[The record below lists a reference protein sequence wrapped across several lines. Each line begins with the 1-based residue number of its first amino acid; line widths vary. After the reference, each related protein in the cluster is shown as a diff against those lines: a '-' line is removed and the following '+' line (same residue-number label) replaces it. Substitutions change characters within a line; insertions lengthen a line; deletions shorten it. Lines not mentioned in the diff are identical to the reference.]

1 MRRASILRICRR
13 WALLGFLLILLAF
26 ILYQSLVAYRYQGW
40 SAKKEPLPLP
50 DGYYDYSGIIHCHSV
65 YSDGSGTVEE
75 IMEAA
80 NRAEAYFV
88 ILTDHDERLALADGK
103 EGWYKRSLLLVGE
116 EPSTQAGHL
125 LGLGIP
131 DAVWRFGPE
140 PQEAIED
147 IKELGGLAFIAHP
160 YHPRNPWRD
169 WTIRHHDGIEIFNG
183 DTLWR
188 MGGWYRLGVELLTYP
203 VNPFY
208 SLLSAVHYPY
218 QNIRKWDELSQ
229 KRPVVGIA
237 GSDAHGVIPLF
248 GRGRGIKIPSYEA
261 IFKVM
266 RNHILTSFKLTG
278 SLRRDKGIIYDSLR
292 QGHCYI
298 SFDGLGDPRDFFF
311 SASAGEQKALMGDSL
326 PLTTHTTLFIQQN
339 GPSGT
344 EVLLFRNGTLIAR
357 DKRTSFHYPASRQ
370 GVYRVEV
377 YLPQE
382 FLPTRKRFPWIISNP
397 IYIGR
402 QLITSASET
411 DIISLSEI
419 EHLPEQA
426 LMVDDFESKQDGKWT
441 VESNPSSYVDK
452 KGLIDRTGGAQNSS
466 ASLRFKFKLASPE
479 HSKDMVWCAVGE
491 RSERDLTEY
500 DRVRFWVKS
509 DQVYRIL
516 FQLREH
522 DPSGGKEKLEEWGR
536 TFKTYPHWELREM
549 RLEDL
554 YLLTKGTNR
563 IMEPSRVRGIF
574 FIVNQQNTRPGT
586 QGTIWFDDISFIKK
600 RVY

>member
-1 MRRASILRICRR
+1 MRRASILRICWR

-26 ILYQSLVAYRYQGW
+26 TLYQSLVAYRYQGW
-40 SAKKEPLPLP
+40 SGKKIPIPLP

-65 YSDGSGTVEE
+65 YSDGSGTVED
-75 IMEAA
+75 IMEAV
-80 NRAEAYFV
+80 NRAEADFL
-88 ILTDHDERLALADGK
+88 ILTDHNERLALADGK

-160 YHPRNPWRD
+160 YHPRNRWRD
-169 WTIRHHDGIEIFNG
+169 WVIRNYDGMEIFNG

-218 QNIRKWDELSQ
+218 RNIRKWDELSQ

-266 RNHILTSFKLTG
+266 KNHILTSFKLTG
-278 SLRRDKGIIYDSLR
+278 SLQHDKEIIYDSLR

-298 SFDGLGDPRDFFF
+298 SFDGLGDPRGFFF
-311 SASAGEQKALMGDSL
+311 SASIDKQKAIMGDSL
-326 PLTTHTTLFIQQN
+326 PLTSPVTLFIQQN

-344 EVLLFRNGTLIAR
+344 EVLLFRDGKLITR
-357 DKRTSFHYPASRQ
+357 DKRTSFHHSVSRM
-370 GVYRVEV
+370 GAYRVEV

-382 FLPTRKRFPWIISNP
+382 FLPTGKRFPWIMSNP

-402 QLITSASET
+402 QLITS
-411 DIISLSEI
+411 SLEIESPSPSEI
-419 EHLPEQA
+419 EPLPKRV
-426 LMVDDFESKQDGKWT
+426 LMVDDFESMQEGEWT
-441 VESNPSSYVDK
+441 VESDPASYVDK
-452 KGLIDRTGGAQNSS
+452 KGLIDRTSRAQDSS
-466 ASLRFKFKLASPE
+466 ASLRFKFTLASP
-479 HSKDMVWCAVGE
+479 KDAKAMVWCAIGE
-491 RSERDLTEY
+491 RRERNLTEY
-500 DRVRFWVKS
+500 DRIQFWVKS
-509 DQVYRIL
+509 DRVYRVL

-522 DPSGGKEKLEEWGR
+522 DSSGGKEKLEAWGR
-536 TFKTYPHWELREM
+536 TFKTYPHWELREI

-554 YLLTKGTNR
+554 YLLTEGTNG
-563 IMEPSRVRGIF
+563 IMEPNRVKGFF

-586 QGTIWFDDISFIKK
+586 EGTIWFDDISFIKE
-600 RVY
+600 RVE

>member
-1 MRRASILRICRR
+1 MCRR
-13 WALLGFLLILLAF
+13 WALLGLLLILSAF
-26 ILYQSLVAYRYQGW
+26 ILYQSLIAYRYQGW
-40 SAKKEPLPLP
+40 SARKEPIPLL

-80 NRAEAYFV
+80 NRAEADFV

-147 IKELGGLAFIAHP
+147 IKELNGLAFIAHP
-160 YHPRNPWRD
+160 YHPRNRWMD

-229 KRPVVGIA
+229 KRAVVGIA

-248 GRGRGIKIPSYEA
+248 GRGRGINIPSYEA

-266 RNHILTSFKLTG
+266 RNHILTSLKLSG
-278 SLRRDKGIIYDSLR
+278 SLGRDKGIIYDSLR

-298 SFDGLGDPRDFFF
+298 SFDGLGDPRGFFF
-311 SASAGEQKALMGDSL
+311 SASNGEQKALMGDSL
-326 PLTTHTTLFIQQN
+326 PLTSHVTLFIQQN

-357 DKRTSFHYPASRQ
+357 DRRTSFRYPVSRQ

-426 LMVDDFESKQDGKWT
+426 LMVDDFESKQEGKWT

-479 HSKDMVWCAVGE
+479 HSNNMVWCAIGE

-549 RLEDL
+549 KLEDL

-600 RVY
+600 RVD

>member
-1 MRRASILRICRR
+1 MRRASVIRKYRR
-13 WALLGFLLILLAF
+13 WALLGLLLILLAF
-26 ILYQSLVAYRYQGW
+26 ILYQSLIAYRYQGW
-40 SAKKEPLPLP
+40 SARKEPLHLP

-65 YSDGSGTVEE
+65 YSDGSGTVED

-80 NRAEAYFV
+80 NRAEADFL

-131 DAVWRFGPE
+131 DAVWKFGPE

-147 IKELGGLAFIAHP
+147 INELGGLAFIAHP
-160 YHPRNPWRD
+160 YHPRNWWRD
-169 WTIRHHDGIEIFNG
+169 WTVRNCDGMEIYNG
-183 DTLWR
+183 DTMWR

-203 VNPFY
+203 VNPLY
-208 SLLSAVHYPY
+208 SLLSAVDYPY
-218 QNIRKWDELSQ
+218 PNIRKWDELSQ
-229 KRPVVGIA
+229 TRPVVGIA

-248 GRGRGIKIPSYEA
+248 GKGRGIKIPSYEA

-266 RNHILTSFKLTG
+266 KNHILTLSELTG

-292 QGHCYI
+292 NGHCYL
-298 SFDGLGDPRDFFF
+298 SFDGLGDPRGFFF
-311 SASAGEQKALMGDSL
+311 SVSTEEQKAIMGDSL
-326 PLTTHTTLFIQQN
+326 PLNPHTTLFIQQN

-344 EVLLFRNGTLIAR
+344 EALLFRDGTLIAR
-357 DKRTSFHYPASRQ
+357 DRRTSFHYPVSRE
-370 GVYRVEV
+370 GTYRVEV

-382 FLPTRKRFPWIISNP
+382 FLPTRIRFPWIISNP

-402 QLITSASET
+402 QLMTSALEADST
-411 DIISLSEI
+411 FLSEI

-426 LMVDDFESKQDGKWT
+426 LMVDDFESKQLSKWT
-441 VESNPSSYVDK
+441 TESDPASYVDK
-452 KGLIDRTGGAQNSS
+452 TWLIDRTGGAQDSS

-479 HSKDMVWCAVGE
+479 HSKEMVWCTIGQ

-500 DRVRFWVKS
+500 NRVRFWVKS
-509 DQVYRIL
+509 DRLYRIL

-522 DPSGGKEKLEEWGR
+522 DPSGGKEKIEEWGR
-536 TFKTYPHWELREM
+536 TFKTYPHWQLRE
-549 RLEDL
+549 LKLTDL
-554 YLLTKGTNR
+554 YLLTEGTNG
-563 IMEPSRVRGIF
+563 IMELSRVRGIF

-586 QGTIWFDDISFIKK
+586 EGTIWFDDISFIK
-600 RVY
+600 RD